1 MRKPM
6 MSGHCAFPQT
16 AHPERSHQRCHDMGA
31 GNTASQSGEFAP
43 CPCSCHVIPEP
54 LECTNCGGDL
64 YEAPMLGPDED
75 GDMQYVHLTE
85 DGLRIDLSGCP

>member
-43 CPCSCHVIPEP
+43 CPCSCHV
-54 LECTNCGGDL
+54 
-64 YEAPMLGPDED
+64 
-75 GDMQYVHLTE
+75 
-85 DGLRIDLSGCP
+85 